1 MRIYLHNWVQ
11 LFELYS
17 SYGKYC
23 PSSNATNKLNVVLS
37 FQNLKKINIVY
48 IFFRHIFLYKVI
60 FSISKVSH
68 SLFFFLT
75 SRPLFG
81 IYPYFLYPL
90 LMPISGKSYP
100 PSQQRK
106 GEETMCNHAK
116 LTI

>member
-17 SYGKYC
+17 SYEKYC

-68 SLFFFLT
+68 SLFFFDFSPPFWNL
-75 SRPLFG
+75 SAFFVSSPDAHFWEVLSPLPTKEG
-81 IYPYFLYPL
+81 GGNYV
-90 LMPISGKSYP
+90 
-100 PSQQRK
+100 
-106 GEETMCNHAK
+106 
-116 LTI
+116 